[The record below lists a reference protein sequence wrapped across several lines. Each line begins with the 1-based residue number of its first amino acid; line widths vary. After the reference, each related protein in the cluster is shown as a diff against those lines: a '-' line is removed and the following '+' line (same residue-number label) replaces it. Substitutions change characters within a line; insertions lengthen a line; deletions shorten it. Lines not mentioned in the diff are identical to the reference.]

1 MSVLYLDGKKVAR
14 YDIEVEYCRGMDDY
28 EAWFSGAVF
37 EDGTELTDEELAQL
51 TENYSEVLEDA
62 AFQRRVSIADFLD

>member
-1 MSVLYLDGKKVAR
+1 MSDIYLHGKRVAR
-14 YDIEVEYCRGMDDY
+14 YDTEVEYCRGMDDY

-37 EDGTELTDEELAQL
+37 EDGTHLTDEELAEL

-62 AFQRRVSIADFLD
+62 AFQRCVGIADFLY